1 MTRTRREESTATNQP
16 PDGSRS
22 LKAVLPLGLN
32 DGCMPGRPSCAYP
45 DLGGHGS
52 IPVLGNSPGSTAD
65 NVPGNIFTT
74 DGNAEHFPW
83 RGSTPTMTAS
93 SRRPKATSTR
103 RRTDS
108 PTTRGCSSGDAL
120 QPLRRDAGDQIG
132 PVLMRFLRA
141 RVRDA
146 QEAEDL
152 YQETLMAIHRA
163 RHGYDAVRPFEPWL
177 FAIARHIV
185 AAHAERHRVRQAR
198 EVLVAAP
205 PERPAESDG
214 HLKPSSS
221 RRFAA
226 SPASSA
232 KRSRSSGS
240 RGFRSRRR
248 PAAPG

>member
-1 MTRTRREESTATNQP
+1 MAERRRLFLRPECKFRGLQPYMDGEES
-16 PDGSRS
+16 
-22 LKAVLPLGLN
+22 
-32 DGCMPGRPSCAYP
+32 
-45 DLGGHGS
+45 
-52 IPVLGNSPGSTAD
+52 
-65 NVPGNIFTT
+65 
-74 DGNAEHFPW
+74 
-83 RGSTPTMTAS
+83 
-93 SRRPKATSTR
+93 
-103 RRTDS
+103 
-108 PTTRGCSSGDAL
+108 
-120 QPLRRDAGDQIG
+120 RDAGWRRAGLMAAAQRGDADAYGELLNEIG

-163 RHGYDAVRPFEPWL
+163 RHGYDAARPFEPWL

-232 KRSRSSGS
+232 RRSRSSGS

-248 PAAPG
+248 PAAPGRRPEPSGCASTVPTRCFASSYDDSGHSTDPRDTRRPPDG

>member
-1 MTRTRREESTATNQP
+1 MAERRLFLRPECKFRGLQPYMDGEES
-16 PDGSRS
+16 
-22 LKAVLPLGLN
+22 
-32 DGCMPGRPSCAYP
+32 
-45 DLGGHGS
+45 
-52 IPVLGNSPGSTAD
+52 
-65 NVPGNIFTT
+65 
-74 DGNAEHFPW
+74 
-83 RGSTPTMTAS
+83 
-93 SRRPKATSTR
+93 
-103 RRTDS
+103 
-108 PTTRGCSSGDAL
+108 
-120 QPLRRDAGDQIG
+120 RDAGWRRAGLMAAAQRGDADAYGELLNEIG

-152 YQETLMAIHRA
+152 YQETLHGHPSRA
-163 RHGYDAVRPFEPWL
+163 TRLRCRTGRSSRGCSPLPG
-177 FAIARHIV
+177 HIV

-198 EVLVAAP
+198 AVLVAAP

>member
-1 MTRTRREESTATNQP
+1 MRAFRVVENMDRSRSAAVTFRSCARTCSESETFPSRRGMQIVTLLDDERSMTRTRREESTATNQP

-108 PTTRGCSSGDAL
+108 PTTRGCSS
-120 QPLRRDAGDQIG
+120 RR
-132 PVLMRFLRA
+132 RA
-141 RVRDA
+141 S
-146 QEAEDL
+146 
-152 YQETLMAIHRA
+152 T
-163 RHGYDAVRPFEPWL
+163 
-177 FAIARHIV
+177 
-185 AAHAERHRVRQAR
+185 
-198 EVLVAAP
+198 
-205 PERPAESDG
+205 
-214 HLKPSSS
+214 
-221 RRFAA
+221 A
-226 SPASSA
+226 SP
-232 KRSRSSGS
+232 
-240 RGFRSRRR
+240 
-248 PAAPG
+248 